1 VNRVVSNV
9 AVLEVR
15 GPHVIRPLYEVQYRV
30 TFSGPRGAVYD
41 GWVTA
46 GEKVRVSVEGYVV
59 LRENEVRLRF
69 AGWKDSALPQQESLE
84 VEVRAP
90 IRAEAV
96 YVKQYYVEVRG
107 RYGAGGTGWYD
118 EGSEATLT
126 AVPNPPGNVF
136 FRPRLAGFAGSLSPI
151 ENKNDAVKVRVDGPI
166 RVEAVYATEPE
177 WANIG
182 LFAAAVVGSGFL
194 VLYRPKRREGAAS
207 EAKSRKREEVISL
220 RLCSK
225 GHEVPMDASVCPEC
239 GEVLRPV
246 QS

>member
-1 VNRVVSNV
+1 VSRVVSNV

-69 AGWKDSALPQQESLE
+69 AGWNNSALPQQESFE

-90 IRAEAV
+90 LRAEAI

-118 EGSEATLT
+118 EGSEATLM

-136 FRPRLAGFAGSLSPI
+136 FRPRLNGFIGTLGPL
-151 ENKNDAVKVRVDGPI
+151 EHKNGVVRMRVDGPI

-177 WANIG
+177 WVNIG
-182 LFAAAVVGSGFL
+182 LFAAAVAGSGFL
-194 VLYRPKRREGAAS
+194 VLYRPKRKEGAAS
-207 EAKSRKREEVISL
+207 EVKSRKREEVILL

-225 GHEVPMDASVCPEC
+225 GHDVPMDASFCPEC
-239 GEVLRPV
+239 GEVLYP
-246 QS
+246 